1 MFIFQYEID
10 SSQLYMNNIA
20 VPTTQDKHLN
30 KNIWSHIHIL
40 GRSLRETFNVI
51 DDGFSTVFSPSC
63 IGHTVIIKSEWTQVQ
78 VDGVTLPDA
87 INCWASSLLPDSNLE
102 KIISGNT
109 APEEAGGAGSS
120 TSQLIQE
127 PVENAQNLL
136 SNADISRQR

>member
-20 VPTTQDKHLN
+20 VPTTQDKQH
-30 KNIWSHIHIL
+30 IWSHIHSL
-40 GRSLRETFNVI
+40 GSSLRKTFDVI
-51 DDGFSTVFSPSC
+51 DGFSAVFSPAC
-63 IGHTVIIKSEWTQVQ
+63 IGHTVIIKSEWTQVE

-87 INCWASSLLPDSNLE
+87 INCWASSLPGPDSNLE
-102 KIISGNT
+102 KISGGTT
-109 APEEAGGAGSS
+109 APEADGGKSS